1 LVKDDCVI
9 KSQEQRKWDYLVI
22 TCKSDDDE
30 VEDSNLTSGE
40 ELYFIELKGKDL
52 IGAFVVSA

>member
-1 LVKDDCVI
+1 MI